1 MAPPVHAGI
10 IGDTGDLYHA
20 ARERRRRLARDLG
33 VPERLHFLGHVN
45 LETLAEAYRAAD
57 AFIMPSVWE
66 GFCIPVLEAMASGVP
81 VLAARAGALPETV
94 AGAGLTFRPDDS
106 EDLVRQIRRVLL
118 SAERR
123 SAERLGAAALP
134 RSGAPALLHKRV
146 AI

>member
-81 VLAARAGALPETV
+81 VVAARAGALPETV
-94 AGAGLTFRPDDS
+94 AGAGLTFRPDDT
-106 EDLVRQIRRVLL
+106 EDLARQTRRVLERSSAGAQERTSAKPL
-118 SAERR
+118 SA
-123 SAERLGAAALP
+123 SALRAAAL
-134 RSGAPALLHKRV
+134 L
-146 AI
+146 